1 LIASNQQIRRS
12 GWPGAIVLLLLCL
25 SGSTPE
31 GDHRDGG
38 KRALIIAIS
47 DYGPPPRHPETG
59 EELRGYRTLNAKNDV
74 PLVRSALEHQGFDPA
89 DIRVIQDEEADV
101 EGIRSELR
109 DLVRATDNGDVV
121 VVHYSGHGHRITNDN
136 PQDDDEVDG
145 YDEVLV
151 PYGAPDDFYEGYD
164 GSLHF
169 RDDEVGAFVLE
180 LRRKVGR
187 DGNVTLLIDACH
199 SGTATRGSSD
209 LPARGSA
216 TPLGPPAR
224 SSGPVDE
231 TSNGTGMEE
240 AAGVRTRGG
249 GEEELG
255 SYVVFSAASQRQV
268 AFETFD
274 VDGKTKVGSL
284 SYAIARTLPELAPGT
299 TYRALF
305 AGLTQALSGKVTQ
318 TPQMEGTVDAQ
329 VFSNRL
335 TQQFP
340 YIVVDSID
348 DDGVFLDGGTLLGLN
363 AGTRLTVYPLG
374 TPRPGEASELA
385 RLRVVEATSLRAVA
399 EVEEG
404 GLSADR
410 VGAWAFV
417 TQRTYGDLALRVRI
431 DPALPQR
438 DRDGLSERLTE
449 TGIIEIVD
457 ESADVFIQD
466 RDGLPEART
475 VPEELSIAIGAAR
488 VVAGVEDYARN
499 RYLRRLS
506 FDTEDIDVVFELS
519 PVDLEEDRLGRVRCA
534 DPVWDPGVH
543 GPRDLGGGQ
552 WSLAEGDT
560 YRLRARNL
568 GRRRAFIAVLDLEP
582 KGPITVLRPA
592 EDEAPSSYELERD
605 AVMDLGCY
613 QIGDAAGVEVLK
625 LFATREPQD
634 FRAMFETRGTRGASG
649 DDLTALEAVVASTY
663 SSTRSSQVSQPE
675 GAATTRSISILID
688 PN

>member
-1 LIASNQQIRRS
+1 
-12 GWPGAIVLLLLCL
+12 LLLLVACTL
-25 SGSTPE
+25 GSFP
-31 GDHRDGG
+31 GDTQRDGG

-47 DYGPPPRHPETG
+47 DYGPPPLHPETG

-74 PLVRSALEHQGFDPA
+74 PLVRSALESQGFDPA
-89 DIRVIQDEEADV
+89 DIRVIQDADADID
-101 EGIRSELR
+101 GIRGALG
-109 DLVRATDNGDVV
+109 DLVRASDDGDVV
-121 VVHYSGHGHRITNDN
+121 VVHYSGHGHRITNDD

-169 RDDEVGAFVLE
+169 RDDELGAFVLE

-187 DGNVTLLIDACH
+187 EGNVTLLIDACH
-199 SGTATRGSSD
+199 SGTATRGSDD

-224 SSGPVDE
+224 LSGPIDSSG
-231 TSNGTGMEE
+231 NGTGIEE
-240 AAGVRTRGG
+240 APGVRTRGG

-268 AFETFD
+268 AFETWD

-284 SYAIARTLPELAPGT
+284 SYAIARTLPEAAPGT
-299 TYRALF
+299 TNRALF
-305 AGLTQALSGKVTQ
+305 AGLTRALSGKVTQ
-318 TPQMEGTVDAQ
+318 TPQMEGAADAQ
-329 VFSNRL
+329 LFSNRL

-340 YIVVDSID
+340 YVVVDS
-348 DDGVFLDGGTLLGLN
+348 VRENTVTLSGGTLLGLN
-363 AGTRLTVYPLG
+363 PGTRLAVYPLG
-374 TPRPGEASELA
+374 TPSPEPGTALA
-385 RLRVVEATSLRAVA
+385 MVRVVEATSLGAVA
-399 EVEEG
+399 EIEDG
-404 GLSADR
+404 GLTGAR
-410 VGAWAFV
+410 AGAWAFV

-431 DPALPQR
+431 DPTLSER
-438 DRDGLSERLTE
+438 DREGLTQRLTE

-457 ESADVFIQD
+457 EAADVWIRD

-475 VPEELSIAIGAAR
+475 VLDDLAIAIGAAR
-488 VVAGVEDYARN
+488 VVGGVEDYARN
-499 RYLRRLS
+499 RYLRRLA
-506 FDTEDIDVVFELS
+506 FDAEDVDVVFELS

-534 DPVWDPGVH
+534 DPVWEPGEH
-543 GPRDLGGGQ
+543 GTRALGGGQ
-552 WSLAEGDT
+552 WSLADGDT
-560 YRLRARNL
+560 YRLRVRNV
-568 GRRRAFIAVLDLEP
+568 GRRRAFIALLDLEP
-582 KGPITVLRPA
+582 TGPITVLRPA

-605 AVMDLGCY
+605 GEMDLGCY

-634 FRAMFETRGTRGASG
+634 FRAMFETRGTRGAAG
-649 DDLTALEAVVASTY
+649 PDLTALEAVVASTY
-663 SSTRSSQVSQPE
+663 SATRSSRVSQPE
-675 GAATTRSISILID
+675 GAATTRSISIFIN